1 MGTTL
6 AAVLL
11 LATMFTLFPPALPG
25 AGGMSTAVA
34 AGLNDQLEDNRARL
48 QQVRDNLAK
57 AQAARKAALGDIAAL
72 DQNIDGLEK
81 EVRIATAAYE
91 EAAGVLAQL
100 REELDA
106 LTIEL
111 TTKRKEL
118 ARTERDLSIQQEVF
132 NGRLVNVYK
141 SGGRAVY
148 LAALLEQPTSLS
160 QLMGRIDLL
169 SSIVGQD
176 HDILTQID
184 DLKTKIEEQRAG
196 LETERAR
203 VSTIEQKQRATTKT
217 LDAQADKKQVAL
229 DELEDARAAKGK
241 VLAAA
246 EKDVAAWSRQEDEL
260 SAESGRIADQIKAAQ
275 AAANQPRQSASN
287 GGGGGDLY
295 RPVPGAITSA
305 FGYRIHPIFHVR
317 KMHTGVDMHAGMGTP
332 IHAAEGGT
340 VISAGWRGGYGKC
353 VVISHGGNLATLYGH
368 LSSIQVSAGEQLG
381 RGEVIGEVGSTG
393 YSTGPHLHF
402 EVRVGGSPVNP
413 ANYL

>member
-11 LATMFTLFPPALPG
+11 LATMLTLFPPAPPG

-48 QQVRDNLAK
+48 QRVRDNLAK
-57 AQAARKAALGDIAAL
+57 AQAARKAVLGDIAAL
-72 DQNIDGLEK
+72 DQNIDGLEQ

-91 EAAGVLAQL
+91 EAAGILAQL

-111 TTKRKEL
+111 TKKRKEL

-148 LAALLEQPTSLS
+148 LAALLEQPASLS

-184 DLKTKIEEQRAG
+184 DLKTRIEEQRAG

-275 AAANQPRQSASN
+275 AAANQPRQSASS

-305 FGYRIHPIFHVR
+305 FGYRMHPIFHVR

-332 IHAAEGGT
+332 INAAESGT

-368 LSSIQVSAGEQLG
+368 LSSIQVSAGEQVG